1 MVSESTAKLRISVW
15 RDFAPSKALV
25 FRGRDAQHQ
34 VLESDSD
41 LQQEIYRWQL
51 KEDPFSGVS
60 DEDLRAR
67 LRIKLVEVFEP
78 SRPPGERRWSALKEF
93 LDEATAAL
101 GGGHAEWTASQDAPL
116 DDDDEV
122 PYELNPL
129 LALVLHLKWL
139 SDMFSEQ
146 PGVSVSIR

>member
-1 MVSESTAKLRISVW
+1 MVSEPTAKLRISVW
-15 RDFAPSKALV
+15 RDFVPSKALV
-25 FRGRDAQHQ
+25 FRGRDSPHQ
-34 VLESDSD
+34 VLEGDTD

-51 KEDPFSGVS
+51 KEDPFGGVN

-67 LRIKLVEVFEP
+67 LRIKLFEIFEP

-93 LDEATAAL
+93 LDEAMAAL
-101 GGGHAEWTASQDAPL
+101 GEGHAEWTASQDPPL
-116 DDDDEV
+116 DDDDELR
-122 PYELNPL
+122 YELNPL